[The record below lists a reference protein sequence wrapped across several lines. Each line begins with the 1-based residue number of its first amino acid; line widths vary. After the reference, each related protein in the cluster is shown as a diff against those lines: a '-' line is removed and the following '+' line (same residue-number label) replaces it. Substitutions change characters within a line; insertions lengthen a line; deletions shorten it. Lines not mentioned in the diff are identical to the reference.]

1 MIIVVKHYIH
11 KEYQDDNIKVRSAI
25 TNVQTNFQM
34 NSQTTFGNER
44 LLNFSPNNVVVIQHQ
59 NNIQEINH
67 NGRQQNVSYFKTFDF
82 IWRIIYVASH
92 LTLAILLKLYF

>member
-1 MIIVVKHYIH
+1 M
-11 KEYQDDNIKVRSAI
+11 EDNVKVRAGI
-25 TNVQTNFQM
+25 KNVQTSFQM
-34 NSQTTFGNER
+34 NTQTFFGNEGQM
-44 LLNFSPNNVVVIQHQ
+44 NFSSNKVGVMQHQ